1 MGQVDGRHYTGVRV
15 RHEFPIR
22 MNPAFRRLCAD
33 LPPRR
38 IPEHGAF
45 PNDPKRV
52 KAWIEALP
60 RANQAATLR
69 ALLESMEALA
79 GQRLDRGR
87 RLPLL
92 ELVRPVVMEGIGW
105 LYKQLVNTT
114 FPLPESRRVQADQI
128 GALHRGLMLN
138 YRIALAEL
146 CGPEGTVPLLRGRA
160 VAQAAE
166 RAATHASRL
175 LRHGYGLYRGAE
187 PGAWTCLHAVHRFIA
202 SVRLLDKP
210 VVDGERGRASVRQTY
225 LHALLLAVSNPYRF
239 SQREQDEVWRH
250 TFHLAAH
257 CALLG
262 RPSESAVPVPEDEDR
277 GPGFV
282 SEERAAEGGI
292 TWLDL
297 DPLRH
302 ALDAALSTTL
312 VGDLELRFKGK
323 RPVRLPVEVA
333 RKLRQSWGQAAER
346 SHSRLGAGHRL
357 DTVIGLSALH
367 FHLCGGQD
375 FDNFLRNLR
384 ISAASGERERAA
396 WAHGGLDSGR
406 SMLLPAQVM
415 DQSLGGYRVSWAREV
430 GLRARVGE
438 LVGLA
443 PAADPELR
451 TWMVGVIRWL
461 RYNHDGSVDA
471 GIELLSRRA
480 APVGLRSI
488 DLTGTTRTPLRGIA
502 IQPLRGGVNG
512 AEYFVAPS
520 VLDADALQI
529 EVSRLLDLES
539 ADGGEVRSERF
550 GAVSVLE
557 NAGDYLL
564 LNASRIPTQ

>member
-1 MGQVDGRHYTGVRV
+1 
-15 RHEFPIR
+15 
-22 MNPAFRRLCAD
+22 MNPAFRRLSAD

-38 IPEHGAF
+38 APDHAAF
-45 PNDPKRV
+45 PSDPKRV
-52 KAWIEALP
+52 QAWIEALP

-69 ALLESMEALA
+69 ALGEAMEALA

-87 RLPLL
+87 RLPAL
-92 ELVRPVVMEGIGW
+92 ELLRPVVMEGIGW
-105 LYKQLVNTT
+105 LYKQLVNTS
-114 FPLPESRRVQADQI
+114 FPLPESRRVQAEQL

-138 YRIALAEL
+138 YRIALVEL
-146 CGPEGTVPLLRGRA
+146 CAPDGAVPFLRGRT
-160 VAQAAE
+160 VALAAE

-187 PGAWTCLHAVHRFIA
+187 PGVWACLHAVHRFIA

-210 VVDGERGRASVRQTY
+210 VVDGGRGRSSVRQTY
-225 LHALLLAVSNPYRF
+225 VHALLLAVSNPYRF
-239 SQREQDEVWRH
+239 TQREQDEVWRH
-250 TFHLAAH
+250 TFHLSAH
-257 CALLG
+257 CALDAR
-262 RPSESAVPVPEDEDR
+262 RPGEQAVPVPEDEDR

-292 TWLDL
+292 AWLDIE
-297 DPLRH
+297 PLRH
-302 ALDAALSTTL
+302 TLDAALSTTL
-312 VGDLELRFKGK
+312 AGDVELRFKGA
-323 RPVRLPVEVA
+323 RPLRVPIEIA

-375 FDNFLRNLR
+375 FDSFLRNLR
-384 ISAASGERERAA
+384 VSASGGGERERAA

-406 SMLLPAQVM
+406 SLLLPAQVM
-415 DQSLGGYRVSWAREV
+415 DQSLGGYRLSWAREV
-430 GLRARVGE
+430 GVRARVGE

-502 IQPLRGGVNG
+502 IQPLRSGVNG

-529 EVSRLLDLES
+529 EVSRVVDPD
-539 ADGGEVRSERF
+539 APDGGEARSERF

-564 LNASRIPTQ
+564 LNASRIETA